1 MKIWMSD
8 INAVTHRLIK
18 LNCMEHSDYRYLGEF
33 DDEKLK
39 SFFLEIQD
47 DMDIEKNMKLI
58 KYYGY
63 LNIFIIHKT
72 KK

>member
-1 MKIWMSD
+1 MSD
-8 INAVTHRLIK
+8 TDMPTYRLVK
-18 LNCMEHSDYRYLGEF
+18 LNGAEHSDFSYLGEF

-39 SFFLEIQD
+39 EFLLKIQD

-72 KK
+72 KNN